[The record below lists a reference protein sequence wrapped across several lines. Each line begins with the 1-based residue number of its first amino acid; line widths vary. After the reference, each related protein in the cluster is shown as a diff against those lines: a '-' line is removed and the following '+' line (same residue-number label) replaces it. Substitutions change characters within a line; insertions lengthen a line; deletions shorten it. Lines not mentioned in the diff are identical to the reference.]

1 MILVADSSA
10 LIALSL
16 CNALQ
21 FLDVLFG
28 EVKVPQAVFE
38 EVTKEGKKESIEL
51 AAYLNDKIEPV
62 CMDDYVI
69 TDFSIFRGEY
79 EAMALYKKLGADR
92 LLADDK
98 RARKLA
104 KLNGINTIGSL
115 GILLLAKEKGLI
127 ERIKPYIDIIEESD
141 IHIKK
146 EVIDY
151 ALDLAGEG

>member
-1 MILVADSSA
+1 MILAADSSA

-28 EVKVPQAVFE
+28 EVKVPQAVFD
-38 EVTKEGKKESIEL
+38 EVTKKGKKESMEL
-51 AAYLNDKIEPV
+51 FDYLNDKIETV

-127 ERIKPYIDIIEESD
+127 ERIRPYIEIIKESD

-146 EVIDY
+146 NVIDY
-151 ALDLAGEG
+151 ALDLAGER

>member
-1 MILVADSSA
+1 MILAADSSA
-10 LIALSL
+10 LITLSL

-21 FLDVLFG
+21 FLDILFG
-28 EVKVPQAVFE
+28 EVKVPQAVFD
-38 EVTKEGKKESIEL
+38 EVTKEDKKESIEL
-51 AAYLNDKIEPV
+51 AEYLNDKIEPV
-62 CMDDYVI
+62 SMDDYVI

-92 LLADDK
+92 LLVDDK

-115 GILLLAKEKGLI
+115 GILLLAKEKRLI
-127 ERIKPYIDIIEESD
+127 ERIKPYIEIIKESD

-146 EVIDY
+146 EVINY
-151 ALDLAGEG
+151 VLDLAGER